1 MATGE
6 VAAPVEVH
14 TSMHGLHQPRRIGLV
29 QLDPPNPTPLPTGMA
44 SNQHAPLHRCKRP
57 PPRRR
62 GPTAVPAVSSCT
74 PGEPGRRSLRVGH
87 EPLLGLMIECGSH
100 QQLGPATLC
109 ADHRANT
116 KSSTKHANARLC
128 ATFLK
133 HSTVQ
138 YVEMTLLPHTTAQGM
153 PLKRH
158 KIAMTPLSTAGAW
171 LLLFLTRGHSWQL
184 LPPAVARRVVCGRRV
199 VSVPIPK
206 HVVLR
211 VAAFRQHALHSCARV
226 AFHL

>member
-1 MATGE
+1 
-6 VAAPVEVH
+6 
-14 TSMHGLHQPRRIGLV
+14 
-29 QLDPPNPTPLPTGMA
+29 MA
-44 SNQHAPLHRCKRP
+44 SISHVGLDLSSSILPIQLLCPQGWPRTSTHPCTDASSRHQEDEGQPPCRP
-57 PPRRR
+57 YHLAHLASLA
-62 GPTAVPAVSSCT
+62 G
-74 PGEPGRRSLRVGH
+74 GRF
-87 EPLLGLMIECGSH
+87 EPLLGLMIECAIH

-109 ADHRANT
+109 DRTSANT
-116 KSSTKHANARLC
+116 NSSTKHANARLC

-158 KIAMTPLSTAGAW
+158 KIAMTPLSTADAW